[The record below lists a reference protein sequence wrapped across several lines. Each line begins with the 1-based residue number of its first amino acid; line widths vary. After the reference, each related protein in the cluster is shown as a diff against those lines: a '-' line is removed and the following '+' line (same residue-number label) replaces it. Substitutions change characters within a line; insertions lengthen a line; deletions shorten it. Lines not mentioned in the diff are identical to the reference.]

1 VIYNRLNPIKVKGKT
16 NPIPVFSPSEKPSA
30 QCIGLTPE
38 GKIRF
43 PWYEYPLDGS
53 DITADDVA
61 ATAKSKVVHLCGIAK
76 WSAIVRVQDMLG
88 GTFNKALHQQEQK
101 ISNAPAQASAPAGSP
116 FAEGGII
123 VMEGEVGMGKIELA
137 EHICMHAAM
146 RFQMMPIF
154 GTMGPR
160 PNGSVRLAVELLQS
174 TLGVFRRLDS
184 SMPRDDVQALTRVVP
199 ANLAGSLQ
207 ILQAPLSGRTAKAA
221 GNSKEILSTAVDVV
235 IALLKELK
243 NKTPILVVLQ
253 FGSGTSLFPKTMI
266 EDEQTFWNVTA
277 KLSQLVQSERRIAG
291 LVLCRKATED
301 SNPAVKLAKSTNS
314 FLTLVGLTDDNV
326 SQYMSNYLNIPE
338 QIIPSILRTFVTKM
352 TLGNP
357 LYIRETLDQ
366 LQVDQHIFINRG
378 ANGQARNVECK
389 ELAKINI
396 AAWNHT
402 AMVGGTVCTL
412 ESLEPIEAA
421 ALKMSTCFLGP
432 FALPDLAASN
442 CSPWGGATRFDA
454 LRLYRA
460 TRKLVLM
467 GIIETV
473 DSPPK
478 DSRMDEE
485 AQSPRNRPFGSTQ
498 YFQMNNMLIRT
509 VGAAMVLESQ
519 RKAVKRNALI
529 DRVLKQDLPKRMEEL
544 AAKKSVHHIPW
555 YYEQAMRR
563 MM

>member
-1 VIYNRLNPIKVKGKT
+1 
-16 NPIPVFSPSEKPSA
+16 
-30 QCIGLTPE
+30 
-38 GKIRF
+38 
-43 PWYEYPLDGS
+43 
-53 DITADDVA
+53 
-61 ATAKSKVVHLCGIAK
+61 
-76 WSAIVRVQDMLG
+76 
-88 GTFNKALHQQEQK
+88 
-101 ISNAPAQASAPAGSP
+101 
-116 FAEGGII
+116 
-123 VMEGEVGMGKIELA
+123 
-137 EHICMHAAM
+137 
-146 RFQMMPIF
+146 
-154 GTMGPR
+154 
-160 PNGSVRLAVELLQS
+160 
-174 TLGVFRRLDS
+174 
-184 SMPRDDVQALTRVVP
+184 
-199 ANLAGSLQ
+199 
-207 ILQAPLSGRTAKAA
+207 
-221 GNSKEILSTAVDVV
+221 VV
-235 IALLKELK
+235 IALLKQLK
-243 NKTPILVVLQ
+243 DETPLLVVLQ
-253 FGSGTSLFPKTMI
+253 FGSGTSLFPKTMF
-266 EDEQTFWNVTA
+266 EDEQLFWSVTSKITA
-277 KLSQLVQSERRIAG
+277 IVQQEKRIAG
-291 LVLCRKATED
+291 LVLCRKATDD
-301 SNPAVKLAKSTNS
+301 SNAAVKLAKSTNT

-366 LQVDQHIFINRG
+366 LQLDQHIFINRG

-389 ELAKINI
+389 ELAKIDI
-396 AAWNHT
+396 AKWNHT